1 MRSYSTVKLELSD
14 KEYNMFKS
22 MADYI
27 ENMPDDEFDELDEG
41 VQKLLSDIMYNCAD
55 IIVLA
60 SDEE

>member
-27 ENMPDDEFDELDEG
+27 ENMPDDEFDELDES
-41 VQKLLSDIMYNCAD
+41 VQKLLSDIMFNCAD

>member
-14 KEYNMFKS
+14 KEYDMFKS

-41 VQKLLSDIMYNCAD
+41 VQKLLSDIMFNCSD